1 MTAVV
6 DVSVIVAAWR
16 ASAFIEK
23 AIASALAS
31 TGVSV
36 EVIAVDDA
44 SPDDTFAVLSRLAQ
58 ADPRVI
64 ALRLPQNGGPSAARN
79 RAIEVARGRFIA
91 VLDSDDAILPGRFA
105 ELVTLADAQDADIA
119 VDNMKNVDES
129 GAELGDNPFL
139 QSPEFSKGRTIGLV
153 DWIRYNSP
161 MTGGDKL
168 GYLKPL
174 IRRSKLIETGVKYD
188 PALRNSEDYY
198 LIADL
203 LAAKALMVYT
213 PSPGYL
219 YTRSS
224 GSTSYRLKPE
234 QTRAWLTAETQ
245 FAARHAARLTPDEK
259 AARARRERALR
270 NVDRL
275 VAVTDAL
282 KSRKLLTTAK
292 LLASDLRGASFT
304 IQTLARVAAG
314 KAIGRKLA

>member
-1 MTAVV
+1 MTAAI
-6 DVSVIVAAWR
+6 DVSIIVAAWR

-91 VLDSDDAILPGRFA
+91 VLDADDAILPGRFA
-105 ELVTLADAQDADIA
+105 ELVTLADARNADIA
-119 VDNMKNVDES
+119 VDNMKNIDES

-139 QSPEFSKGRTIGLV
+139 RSPEFSKGRTIALV

-174 IRRSKLIETGVKYD
+174 IRRSKLIETGIKYD

-213 PSPGYL
+213 PSAGYL

-224 GSTSYRLKPE
+224 SSTSYRLKPE

-245 FAARHAARLTPDEK
+245 FAARNAARLSPDEK
-259 AARARRERALR
+259 AARARRERTLR

-282 KSRKLLTTAK
+282 KARKLLTTAK
-292 LLASDLRGASFT
+292 LLASDLRGAGFT
-304 IQTLARVAAG
+304 IQTLAKVAVG